1 VDAETKNTR
10 VFVDPPSGWKYGFPK
25 QAPTNLRKMDSHD
38 LTNWLVENGYP
49 IEEVEYWTN
58 SPKFGSVPCRFFE
71 MEIQDMEDEKKSLYE
86 RFHAMFNDML
96 DRDELSDDDY
106 MVMRDVE
113 QLLKKKD

>member
-1 VDAETKNTR
+1 MTKKLYI
-10 VFVDPPSGWKYGFPK
+10 DPPSGWRYGFPK
-25 QAPTNLRKMDSHD
+25 EAPSNLREMESND
-38 LTNWLVENGYP
+38 LTNWLISNGYP
-49 IEEVEYWTN
+49 VNEVEYWLK
-58 SPKFGSVPCRFFE
+58 SPKFGSVPCRFIE

>member
-1 VDAETKNTR
+1 
-10 VFVDPPSGWKYGFPK
+10 
-25 QAPTNLRKMDSHD
+25 
-38 LTNWLVENGYP
+38 
-49 IEEVEYWTN
+49 
-58 SPKFGSVPCRFFE
+58 